1 MKCHEV
7 FPNTFD
13 LNALKWLKTCLCGLM
28 ALLILSALS
37 GPALAAGADDTAKKA
52 DALVRSAEKNMFNGK
67 MEAALKDL
75 EDANAQIEAL
85 RTADPQHRNLKS
97 IEGKYNRIKTQ
108 VDKKVGKPS
117 TTPSAAT
124 QAVPAAPGKADSS
137 QLPAGV
143 KKRLRDIERH
153 LDNAERY
160 VGKDPK
166 QADYVLKQA
175 DELFREIDKSYAGQ
189 FDPAHPDYSGS
200 RQRYDQLTA
209 AASAGTAAREQAK
222 ADEGAARQMQE
233 QQSAEW
239 VERFRAYLSY
249 PGQMGHNPDKLV
261 FVPGTSEPEKFA
273 DAQKR
278 YDEFK
283 AFYESYQKT
292 EFPHGK
298 TWELEELG
306 DRQAPDRV
314 AQFESGFADR
324 KASVS
329 GDVDKE
335 LDQAMAQLEKDNGWT
350 GDPSIAP
357 PIVDGKWMKTMG
369 ENVEKAATALGGD
382 PKADALRGKYAALK
396 EKDQANRKIRTER
409 TLCFPDIYKDKDGG
423 ELKKMA
429 EAVVQKEKPGSR
441 ILRVSLYKNAWQEE
455 TVEEWT
461 DTTKTARRIRTTRMI
476 NAHVAAK
483 DGSGVFLHTLHIARD
498 KQSDGWGNL
507 YGHIMYSDPM
517 LEANVKKDGV
527 RK

>member
-1 MKCHEV
+1 MKCDAV
-7 FPNTFD
+7 FPNAFD
-13 LNALKWLKTCLCGLM
+13 LNAFKWMRTGLCGLM
-28 ALLILSALS
+28 ALLFLSAFT
-37 GPALAAGADDTAKKA
+37 GPVLAAGADDAAKKA
-52 DALVRSAEKNMFNGK
+52 DALVRSAEKNMFNGN
-67 MEAALKDL
+67 MDAALKDL
-75 EDANAQIEAL
+75 EDADAQIKAL
-85 RTADPQHRNLKS
+85 KTADPQHRNLKS

-108 VDKKVGKPS
+108 VDKKVGGAS
-117 TTPSAAT
+117 TAPAAAAQPAAT
-124 QAVPAAPGKADSS
+124 QKTEGT

-143 KKRLRDIERH
+143 KKRLKDIDRH
-153 LDNAERY
+153 LDNADRY
-160 VGKDPK
+160 MGKDPK
-166 QADYVLKQA
+166 QSAYILQQA
-175 DELFREIDKSYAGQ
+175 DELFREIDKNYAGQ
-189 FDPAHPDYSGS
+189 FDPAHPDYSGT

-209 AASAGTAAREQAK
+209 AASAGAAARDQAK
-222 ADEGAARQMQE
+222 ADEGAAKKMQE

-239 VERFRAYLSY
+239 IEKFRAYLSY

-261 FVPGTSEPEKFA
+261 FVPGTSEPEKF
-273 DAQKR
+273 DEAQKR
-278 YDEFK
+278 YNEFK

-298 TWELEELG
+298 TWELEEIG
-306 DRQAPDRV
+306 DRQAPDRLT
-314 AQFESGFADR
+314 QFESGFADR

-357 PIVDGKWMKTMG
+357 PIVDGKWMKAMG
-369 ENVEKAATALGGD
+369 ENVEKAAVALGGD
-382 PKADALRGKYAALK
+382 PKAGTLRGKFAALQ

-409 TLCFPDIYKDKDGG
+409 TLCFPDIYKDKDAG
-423 ELKKMA
+423 EVRKTA
-429 EAVVQKEKPGSR
+429 EAIVQKEKPGSR
-441 ILRVSLYKNAWQEE
+441 ILRVSLYKDAWQEE

-498 KQSDGWGNL
+498 KQSDGWGGL
-507 YGHIMYSDPM
+507 YGHVMWSDPM